1 MAYIINN
8 VRAKRWSLMACCLCI
23 GLSSCSDHWDDF
35 TPVHQEQAAPLTFTA
50 SVTPAVTV
58 TRADGSLVN
67 RLETYLY
74 HTNYQIGVFG
84 AYTGENDWNGT
95 ETADFM
101 FNLPMNIHASTDYR
115 TNALTYAAAEGSPAT
130 QQDSLRYWPNLKD
143 GSGRYHKV
151 SFWAYY
157 PWTAVNSGDIDIT
170 PTQKT
175 VGGETYGITS
185 GGGMGSIRFQMEP
198 DAEEQSDFMISEL
211 VANASRD
218 THPLN
223 GTTPTPVQ
231 LRFHHMLA
239 QVRLYAFIRCTDKVV
254 YAKQNDHTL
263 IVKEFGSGSVTLW
276 EKNPTTG
283 EGLGGTEV
291 TKTHERYNMYI
302 DKWGMTHVK
311 DDATFGFN
319 VGDSIP
325 DDTEWLGTTDP
336 KTIRWE
342 RHENI
347 IDVSGERHR
356 STVKYSMSFNN
367 IHTQAI
373 FTPTYDAATGK
384 TTFGYKDVGTL
395 GSATVSHYIMNPYW
409 FRFKDNE
416 REMLNENYMYGYFED
431 TPAAKGERSTDNYD
445 GIDWSEKGEQK
456 INYLKYTLDENN
468 VEHDDIMIG
477 GESMLGKHY
486 NYDPSNILLVVPQV
500 HNDNDVP
507 HIVLEGTGKQV
518 TYSWNGSK
526 YVATVKQQG
535 GTDVA
540 LSGKVTINM
549 LNMNLKWESGFIYC
563 YAFLEDDLQPGDDK
577 VKGPESIKTYFD
589 PSQHTDQW

>member
-1 MAYIINN
+1 MAIYLINN
-8 VRAKRWSLMACCLCI
+8 VRARICRPFVRLCCYAAAVLAFAA
-23 GLSSCSDHWDDF
+23 CSDHWDDF
-35 TPVHQEQAAPLTFTA
+35 TPVHEEQAAPLTFTA
-50 SVTPAVTV
+50 SVTPSETV

-67 RLETYLY
+67 RLEAYLY
-74 HTNYQIGVFG
+74 HTNYQVGVFG

-95 ETADFM
+95 GTADFM

-130 QQDSLRYWPNLKD
+130 QQDSLRYWPNQKD
-143 GSGRYHKV
+143 GSGKYHKV

-157 PWTAVNSGDIDIT
+157 PWTAVNSNDIDVS

-175 VGGETYGITS
+175 VGGVGGETYGITS
-185 GGGMGSIRFQMEP
+185 GGGMGSIRFLMEP

-254 YAKQNDHTL
+254 YAKKNGKTL
-263 IVKEFGSGSVTLW
+263 IIKAYDAEGKTMTLTDGTTDYTCTGV
-276 EKNPTTG
+276 PTNKY
-283 EGLGGTEV
+283 V
-291 TKTHERYNMYI
+291 
-302 DKWGMTHVK
+302 DKWGMEQTLVAMK
-311 DDATFGFN
+311 
-319 VGDSIP
+319 DSIP
-325 DDTEWLGTTDP
+325 DDWPYLNGNVAVAAP

-342 RHENI
+342 RHEDI
-347 IDVSGERHR
+347 IDVSGQRHR

-367 IHTQAI
+367 IHTQAV

-395 GSATVSHYIMNPYW
+395 GSATVNHYIMNPYW
-409 FRFKDNE
+409 FRFKDGE
-416 REMLNENYMYGYFED
+416 REMLNENYMYDYFED

-445 GIDWSEKGEQK
+445 GIDWSEKGT
-456 INYLKYTLDENN
+456 NYLKYTLDENN
-468 VEHDDIMIG
+468 EEHDDIVIEG
-477 GESMLGKHY
+477 VNVKGNHY

-507 HIVLEGTGKQV
+507 HIVLEGKAPQV
-518 TYSWNGSK
+518 TYRWNGSK
-526 YVATVKQQG
+526 YEKVVSANE
-535 GTDVA
+535 
-540 LSGKVTINM
+540 LSGRVTINM

-589 PSQHTDQW
+589 PKKHTDQW

>member
-1 MAYIINN
+1 MQNITDMKKIYVALL
-8 VRAKRWSLMACCLCI
+8 AL
-23 GLSSCSDHWDDF
+23 GLASCADNWDNF
-35 TPVHQEQAAPLTFTA
+35 TPKPTADEENSQGITFTA
-50 SVTPAVTV
+50 SVAASQTA

-74 HTNYQIGVFG
+74 HTNYHIGVFG
-84 AYTGENDWNGT
+84 AYTDADNWSGT

-101 FNLPMNIHASTDYR
+101 YNQKMDIQPSTNYR
-115 TNALTYAAAEGSPAT
+115 TNTLTYAAAEGSPAT
-130 QQDSLRYWPNLKD
+130 QQDSLRFWPNQKD
-143 GSGRYHKV
+143 GSDKYHKV

-157 PWTAVNSGDIDIT
+157 PWTALNNDDIDIS

-185 GGGMGSIRFQMEP
+185 GSGMGSIRFQMEP

-223 GTTPTPVQ
+223 GDVSTPVQ

-263 IVKEFGSGSVTLW
+263 VVKEFGSGSVTLW
-276 EKNPTTG
+276 EKNPATG
-283 EGLGGTEV
+283 EGIAGTEV
-291 TKTHERYNMYI
+291 TYTHDRYNMYI

-311 DDATFGFN
+311 DDANFN
-319 VGDSIP
+319 FQVGDSIP
-325 DDTEWLGTTDP
+325 DDTEWLGTAEP

-342 RHENI
+342 RHEDI
-347 IDVSGERHR
+347 IDVSGKRHR

-373 FTPTYDAATGK
+373 FTPSYDTATGK

-395 GSATVSHYIMNPYW
+395 GSATVNHYIMNPYW

-431 TPAAKGERSTDNYD
+431 TPAANGLCSTDNYD
-445 GIDWSEKGEQK
+445 GIDWSTKGA
-456 INYLKYTLDENN
+456 NYLNYTLDTNN
-468 VEHDDIMIG
+468 EEHDDIKIG
-477 GESMLGKHY
+477 GESVLGKHY

-507 HIVLEGTGKQV
+507 HIVLEGKAPQV
-518 TYSWNGSK
+518 TYQWNGSK
-526 YVATVKQQG
+526 YEKVVSATE
-535 GTDVA
+535 

-589 PSQHTDQW
+589 PTKHTDQW

>member
-1 MAYIINN
+1 MKKIYVALL
-8 VRAKRWSLMACCLCI
+8 AL
-23 GLSSCSDHWDDF
+23 GLASCADNWDNF
-35 TPVHQEQAAPLTFTA
+35 TPKPTADEENSQGITFTA
-50 SVTPAVTV
+50 SVAASQTA

-74 HTNYQIGVFG
+74 HTNYNIGVFG
-84 AYTGENDWNGT
+84 AYTGEDNWSGT

-101 FNLPMNIHASTDYR
+101 YNQKMDIQPSTNYR
-115 TNALTYAAAEGSPAT
+115 TNTLTYAAAEGSPAT
-130 QQDSLRYWPNLKD
+130 QQDSLCFWPNQKD
-143 GSGRYHKV
+143 GSDKYHKV

-157 PWTAVNSGDIDIT
+157 PWTALNNDDIDIS

-185 GGGMGSIRFQMEP
+185 GSGMGSIRFQMEL

-223 GTTPTPVQ
+223 GDVSTPVQ

-239 QVRLYAFIRCTDKVV
+239 QVRLYAFIRCADKVV
-254 YAKQNDHTL
+254 YAKKDGKTL
-263 IVKEFGSGSVTLW
+263 IVKAYDAEVQTLTVTDGTNDYICTSV
-276 EKNPTTG
+276 PTNKY
-283 EGLGGTEV
+283 V
-291 TKTHERYNMYI
+291 
-302 DKWGMTHVK
+302 DKWGMEQ
-311 DDATFGFN
+311 TF
-319 VGDSIP
+319 VVSKDSIP
-325 DDTEWLGTTDP
+325 DDWPYLNGDVAVAEP
-336 KTIRWE
+336 KTVRWE
-342 RHENI
+342 RYEDI
-347 IDVSGERHR
+347 IDVSGKRHR

-373 FTPTYDAATGK
+373 FTPSYDTATGK

-395 GSATVSHYIMNPYW
+395 GSATVNHYIMNPYW

-431 TPAAKGERSTDNYD
+431 TPAANGLCSTDNYD
-445 GIDWSEKGEQK
+445 GIDWSTKGA
-456 INYLKYTLDENN
+456 NYLNYNLDTNN
-468 VEHDDIMIG
+468 EEHDDIKIG
-477 GESMLGKHY
+477 GESVLGKHY

-507 HIVLEGTGKQV
+507 HIVLEGKAPQV
-518 TYSWNGSK
+518 TYQWNGSK
-526 YVATVKQQG
+526 YEKVVSATE
-535 GTDVA
+535 

-589 PSQHTDQW
+589 PTKHTDQW